1 MAETL
6 ETLIGRVYYIE
17 SLSFFWSISRVYL
30 RKNFLLDKATDPSK
44 TKDGV
49 DYTSPVCDRINLDLD
64 G

>member
-6 ETLIGRVYYIE
+6 ETLIGRVYYVE

-44 TKDGV
+44 GKDGV

>member
-6 ETLIGRVYYIE
+6 ETLIGRVYSVE
-17 SLSFFWSISRVYL
+17 SLRFFWSISRVYF

>member
-6 ETLIGRVYYIE
+6 ETLIGRVYYVE

-30 RKNFLLDKATDPSK
+30 RKNLLLDKATDPSK